1 MKEQKA
7 ENPVEEKSAGVLD
20 YKKQK
25 ELAAKIRKAE
35 SIISKSEK
43 EIGELEE
50 KIEQLTALMFS
61 EEGND
66 ADKAMK
72 WHDEKTEA
80 EERLSE
86 LYIIWEEA
94 TEELSELKN

>member
-1 MKEQKA
+1 
-7 ENPVEEKSAGVLD
+7 
-20 YKKQK
+20 
-25 ELAAKIRKAE
+25 
-35 SIISKSEK
+35 
-43 EIGELEE
+43 
-50 KIEQLTALMFS
+50 MFS

-72 WHDEKTEA
+72 WHEEKTEA

-94 TEELSELKN
+94 TEELSALKN